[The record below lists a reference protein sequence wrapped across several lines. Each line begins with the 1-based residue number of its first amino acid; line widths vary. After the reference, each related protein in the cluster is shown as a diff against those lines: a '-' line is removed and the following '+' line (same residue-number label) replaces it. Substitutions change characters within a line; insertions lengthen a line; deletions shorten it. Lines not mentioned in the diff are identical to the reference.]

1 MPIIQT
7 LMSGTSFSATG
18 VVSADRRYVR
28 ITATPFFSN
37 VGNVQTFTFAGPG
50 ETVDTGMDAGM
61 MDAGMGM
68 VPEGPFNLGGGGFGG
83 R

>member
-1 MPIIQT
+1 MPIVQQ
-7 LMSGTSFSATG
+7 LPSGTMLTATG

-28 ITATPFFSN
+28 ITAQPSFTT

-50 ETVDTGMDAGM
+50 EPVDMGGM
-61 MDAGMGM
+61 MPPPDDMEEPM
-68 VPEGPFNLGGGGFGG
+68 GPFNLGGGGFGG